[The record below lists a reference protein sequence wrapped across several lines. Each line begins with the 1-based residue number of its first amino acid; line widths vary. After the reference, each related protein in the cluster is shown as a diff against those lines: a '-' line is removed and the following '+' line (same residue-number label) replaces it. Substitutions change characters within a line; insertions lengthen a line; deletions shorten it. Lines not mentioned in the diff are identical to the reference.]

1 MLFAV
6 SWPSTRYPFSESE
19 APPTWYPAEPPF
31 EHPVGEQPPVPEKLL
46 YAFPPIKGSL
56 RAEGANWMTDWKD
69 SPCGISL
76 ITSSVTLVI
85 VRELVTSICGAAL
98 LTSTTSEV
106 VPTSS
111 AMSTEGRWPT
121 SRFRPSRLTV
131 LKPLVVTV
139 RV

>member
-1 MLFAV
+1 MLLAV

-19 APPTWYPAEPPF
+19 APPTWYPAVPPF
-31 EHPVGEQPPVPEKLL
+31 EHPVGEQPPVPAKLL

-76 ITSSVTLVI
+76 ITSSVTLVM
-85 VRELVTSICGAAL
+85 VRDAVTSIWGAALVTSTMVSA
-98 LTSTTSEV
+98 

-111 AMSTEGRWPT
+111 AISTEG
-121 SRFRPSRLTV
+121 
-131 LKPLVVTV
+131 
-139 RV
+139 